1 MKILCTGAT
10 GFIGSNLVP
19 ALLTQ
24 RHTVAVLKRKTSGLK
39 HLENYK
45 GSITTYDYST
55 YSDIY
60 EVLQESKPD
69 LLIHLATLYINKHTE
84 DDVQLILDSNI
95 CFGMH
100 ILEAMKRSGV
110 SKILNFGTRWQHI
123 NNELYNPAN
132 LYAATKQAFY
142 DILRWYNKDGIMSK
156 TLELCDTFGPN
167 DIRKKIVNLLVEA
180 CKNKKMI
187 DLSPGE
193 QILDITY
200 VDSLVEYIIANIEND
215 IFFDNAVIQIAG
227 SEIKLK
233 DLGNII
239 EDACGVRGFFN
250 WGKICYREN
259 EIMKPPLCSSIKKK
273 YLTADADIKNSIIHT
288 FLE

>member
-84 DDVQLILDSNI
+84 DDVQPILDSNI

-156 TLELCDTFGPN
+156 TLELCDTFGKH
-167 DIRKKIVNLLVEA
+167 DIRNKIVSLLIDAYKKKIPVE
-180 CKNKKMI
+180 
-187 DLSPGE
+187 LSKGE
-193 QILDITY
+193 QILDILC
-200 VDSLVEYIIANIEND
+200 VDNLVQYLILNIKND
-215 IFFDNAVIQIAG
+215 RFYDNTVEQIVG
-227 SEIKLK
+227 QEIKLK
-233 DLGNII
+233 DLGMLI
-239 EDACGVRGFFN
+239 EKLYNVKGLFL
-250 WGKICYREN
+250 WGAKDYRIN
-259 EIMKPPLCSSIKKK
+259 EVMTPPLCASIPQHHI
-273 YLTADADIKNSIIHT
+273 YGD
-288 FLE
+288 LESELAAYQ

>member
-24 RHTVAVLKRKTSGLK
+24 RYTVAVLKRKTSGLK
-39 HLENYK
+39 RLENYK

-84 DDVQLILDSNI
+84 DDVQPILDSNI

-180 CKNKKMI
+180 CKSKKMI

-215 IFFDNAVIQIAG
+215 SFFDNEVIQIAG

-259 EIMKPPLCSSIKKK
+259 EIMKPPLCSNLNIAKLGKKIEN
-273 YLTADADIKNSIIHT
+273 DIIPLINNV
-288 FLE
+288 

>member
-84 DDVQLILDSNI
+84 DDVQPILDSNI

-215 IFFDNAVIQIAG
+215 SFFDNEVIQIAG

-239 EDACGVRGFFN
+239 EDACGVRGFLN
-250 WGKICYREN
+250 WGKMNYRKN
-259 EIMKPPLCSSIKKK
+259 EVMKPPLCNNLNIAKLEGKIEN
-273 YLTADADIKNSIIHT
+273 DIIPLINNV
-288 FLE
+288 